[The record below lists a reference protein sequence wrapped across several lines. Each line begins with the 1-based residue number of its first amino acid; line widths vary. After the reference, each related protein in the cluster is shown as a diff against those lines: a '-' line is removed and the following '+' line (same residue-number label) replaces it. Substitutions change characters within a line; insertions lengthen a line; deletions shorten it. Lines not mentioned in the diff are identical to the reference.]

1 MKEVRIKEHSLIAK
15 LAAKKL
21 GTGNVAIVI
30 GHTIH
35 LWNATAAQL
44 LNNKKWL
51 LHELKHVEQY
61 ERYGK
66 LKFVASY
73 LYESITKGYRN
84 NKFEVEARAAINDL
98 QLRDKYKI
106 VLP

>member
-1 MKEVRIKEHSLIAK
+1 MKEVRIKERSLIAR

-21 GTGNVAIVI
+21 GTKNVAIVI

-35 LWNATAAQL
+35 LWNASAAQL
-44 LNNKKWL
+44 MNNERWL

-66 LKFVASY
+66 LRFISSY
-73 LYESITKGYRN
+73 LWESITKGYRN
-84 NKFEVEARAAINDL
+84 NKFEVEARAAIGEETLL
-98 QLRDKYKI
+98 QKYKP
-106 VLP
+106 LT